1 MSNQQLAANVV
12 LTNSSLGKMMRCK
25 QFLELL
31 SKQMMIMLGLDKK
44 IAPPATLLKA

>member
-25 QFLELL
+25 QF
-31 SKQMMIMLGLDKK
+31 SKQMMIILGLDKK